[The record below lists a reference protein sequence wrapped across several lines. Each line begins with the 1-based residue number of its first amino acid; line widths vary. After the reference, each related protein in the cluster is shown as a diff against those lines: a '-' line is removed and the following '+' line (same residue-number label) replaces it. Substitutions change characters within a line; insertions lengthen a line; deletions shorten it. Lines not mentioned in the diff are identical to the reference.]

1 MVVESEGMST
11 WKIGVGTCTYV
22 KLGFGNKSRWLEVGG
37 RGGCGITGV
46 TTEGSSFIAL
56 YFNVFTYLIYY

>member
-37 RGGCGITGV
+37 RGGCDITGV
-46 TTEGSSFIAL
+46 TNKGSFIIAFL
-56 YFNVFTYLIYY
+56 F